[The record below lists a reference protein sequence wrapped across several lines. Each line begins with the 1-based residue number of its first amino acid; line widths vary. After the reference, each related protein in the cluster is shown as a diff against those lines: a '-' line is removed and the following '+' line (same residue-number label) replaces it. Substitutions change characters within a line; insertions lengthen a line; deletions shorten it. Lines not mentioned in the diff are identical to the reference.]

1 MSDEFIIRHCSPT
14 LAGLKTGNLFNCPF
28 QDKEELLL
36 SIRSLNQRLVP
47 KGVRVIPMKVFE
59 QKVLLYIYR
68 PAHLANDFAEKDI
81 ADLLKN
87 CGYCIEKPGKCI
99 VQLIRKICESNE
111 FPHEI
116 GLFLSYPPEDVTG
129 FMRSPEEGCKCTGYW
144 KVYGDE
150 QKAKKIFAEYEKCT
164 MLYCEQA
171 AKGQS
176 IEQLTVVGERV
187 PSF

>member
-87 CGYCIEKPGKCI
+87 CGIASRLQKGTASNSLRLLGKEFLLFEFRYRHMII
-99 VQLIRKICESNE
+99 VFKRGMEMIGIRIS
-111 FPHEI
+111 
-116 GLFLSYPPEDVTG
+116 
-129 FMRSPEEGCKCTGYW
+129 
-144 KVYGDE
+144 
-150 QKAKKIFAEYEKCT
+150 
-164 MLYCEQA
+164 
-171 AKGQS
+171 
-176 IEQLTVVGERV
+176 
-187 PSF
+187 